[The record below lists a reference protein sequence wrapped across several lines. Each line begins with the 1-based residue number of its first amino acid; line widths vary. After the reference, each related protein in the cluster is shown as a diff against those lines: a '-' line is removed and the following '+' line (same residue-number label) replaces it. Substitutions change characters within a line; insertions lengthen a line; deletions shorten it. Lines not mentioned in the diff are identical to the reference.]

1 MSSISAQGVV
11 ERASAELS
19 KRINGLGLRSKH
31 HHGNNSSSS
40 NNSSNSNSSNSNS
53 NNSAG
58 TAGGGG
64 GGGGSSSTSSNSSSS
79 TNSTSSSSTTSS
91 SSSSSSSTGKT
102 SVMERVTNA
111 LCGGNSSSNSNSNS
125 NNANSNLS
133 NSNNSTSTTTAGGNI
148 TPDKPSRAG
157 TLSSNTATQQQ
168 QQQQLQQSL
177 VSNTTTIQQQQQQ
190 HSSVTVTSYQ
200 MMQKSQQQH
209 QQQQH
214 QHQQYLSS
222 QIANSTLINSNL
234 MNSSP
239 NSPSP
244 PSPAVPGIPMGA
256 PPAPS
261 VTSIAKQMNITI
273 PGSPQF
279 TTMGMAAAQ
288 KSQSATPLQM
298 RKQLPNPH
306 MHHPY
311 ASAAGATH
319 LAQAV
324 QQSSLIL
331 PKLPPPINSIDVLM
345 MDDRFLNKFFLY
357 FTSYERRVL
366 AQVCTKWRDVL
377 YRSPRYW
384 SGLLPT
390 LQCRELR
397 QMNASDR
404 VKLFNTLIRRG
415 FHALA
420 LVGANDDDAY
430 DVVHSFTL
438 ASKHIHS
445 LSLRCSSISDRGLEA
460 LLDHLQSLFE
470 LELAGCNEVTEAG
483 LWACLTP
490 RIVSLSLA
498 DCINIADEA
507 VGAVAQLLPSLYE
520 FSLQAYHVT
529 DAALGYFS
537 PKQSHS
543 LSILR
548 LQSCWELTNHG
559 IVNIVHSL
567 PHLTVLSLSGCS
579 KLTDDGVELIAENLQ
594 KLRALDLSWC
604 PRITDASLEY
614 IACDLNQLEEL
625 TLDRCVHITDIGVGY
640 ISTMLSLTA
649 LFLRWCS
656 QVRDFGLQHLCSM
669 RNLQVL
675 SLAGCPLLTSS
686 GLSSLIQLRH
696 LQELELTN
704 CPGASQELFEYLKD
718 HLPRCL
724 IIE

>member
-31 HHGNNSSSS
+31 HHGNSSNSSSGSGNNSSS
-40 NNSSNSNSSNSNS
+40 NNS
-53 NNSAG
+53 NNTS
-58 TAGGGG
+58 GGGG
-64 GGGGSSSTSSNSSSS
+64 GGGGSSSNSSNSSSS
-79 TNSTSSSSTTSS
+79 TNSTSSSAST
-91 SSSSSSSTGKT
+91 SSSSTGKT

-111 LCGGNSSSNSNSNS
+111 LCGGNSSSNNSNSNS
-125 NNANSNLS
+125 NTTNSNLS
-133 NSNNSTSTTTAGGNI
+133 NSNNSTSTTAVGSAAT

-157 TLSSNTATQQQ
+157 TLGSTQTLVSSN
-168 QQQQLQQSL
+168 
-177 VSNTTTIQQQQQQ
+177 TTIQQQQQQ
-190 HSSVTVTSYQ
+190 QQHTTVTVSSYQ
-200 MMQKSQQQH
+200 MLQKSQQH
-209 QQQQH
+209 QQQQ

-234 MNSSP
+234 MNSSSA
-239 NSPSP
+239 SP
-244 PSPAVPGIPMGA
+244 PAVPGIPMGA

-311 ASAAGATH
+311 AGAGSAATQ

-324 QQSSLIL
+324 TQSSLIL
-331 PKLPPPINSIDVLM
+331 PKLPPPITSIEILM

-357 FTSYERRVL
+357 FSSYERRVL

-397 QMNASDR
+397 QMSASDR

-430 DVVHSFTL
+430 DVVHSFAL

>member
-31 HHGNNSSSS
+31 HHGSSSGS
-40 NNSSNSNSSNSNS
+40 DSASS
-53 NNSAG
+53 
-58 TAGGGG
+58 
-64 GGGGSSSTSSNSSSS
+64 
-79 TNSTSSSSTTSS
+79 NSTSSATSS
-91 SSSSSSSTGKT
+91 SGKT

-111 LCGGNSSSNSNSNS
+111 LCGGGNSNSNSNSNSSSNSNSNP
-125 NNANSNLS
+125 NS
-133 NSNNSTSTTTAGGNI
+133 NSNSSTSGVAGTVINPQ
-148 TPDKPSRAG
+148 TPDKPSRGSQSSTPSA
-157 TLSSNTATQQQ
+157 TLISLSGAQPQAQQLASVNVNPTTHNPAHLMQQQQQQQ
-168 QQQQLQQSL
+168 QQQQLQA
-177 VSNTTTIQQQQQQ
+177 
-190 HSSVTVTSYQ
+190 
-200 MMQKSQQQH
+200 M
-209 QQQQH
+209 
-214 QHQQYLSS
+214 
-222 QIANSTLINSNL
+222 AGSTLINSNHH
-234 MNSSP
+234 MVMAGGGVP
-239 NSPSP
+239 AP
-244 PSPAVPGIPMGA
+244 PGGMPPLGA
-256 PPAPS
+256 PPTPT
-261 VTSIAKQMNITI
+261 VKSIAKQMNITI
-273 PGSPQF
+273 PAPGSPTF
-279 TTMGMAAAQ
+279 STMGMVAAQ
-288 KSQSATPLQM
+288 KATAGGGGTPLQM

-306 MHHPY
+306 LHHPY
-311 ASAAGATH
+311 GVVVVAAQSVPGSAQSNQ
-319 LAQAV
+319 LAAAV
-324 QQSSLIL
+324 NQSALIL
-331 PKLPPPINSIDVLM
+331 HKHPPHPPHIQSIDALLL
-345 MDDRFLNKFFLY
+345 DDRFLNRFFQY
-357 FTSYERRVL
+357 FSPYERRVL
-366 AQVCTKWRDVL
+366 AQVCIKWRDIL

-397 QMNASDR
+397 QMPACDR
-404 VKLFNTLIRRG
+404 GKLYTSLIRRG
-415 FHALA
+415 FHALG
-420 LVGANDDDAY
+420 LVGASDEDAL
-430 DVVHSFTL
+430 DVVHSFPL
-438 ASKHIHS
+438 ASKHVHS
-445 LSLRCSSISDRGLEA
+445 LSLRCSSISDRGLET

-704 CPGASQELFEYLKD
+704 CPGASHELFDYLKE

>member
-19 KRINGLGLRSKH
+19 KRINGLGLRKH
-31 HHGNNSSSS
+31 HHG
-40 NNSSNSNSSNSNS
+40 
-53 NNSAG
+53 
-58 TAGGGG
+58 
-64 GGGGSSSTSSNSSSS
+64 
-79 TNSTSSSSTTSS
+79 
-91 SSSSSSSTGKT
+91 GKT

-111 LCGGNSSSNSNSNS
+111 LCGSSASANNNSNQFSEGQLS
-125 NNANSNLS
+125 ANSEKHQRVPVSSAQQNSQKHSTTISLQTSHCSVGPTQPVNSGVLQSNIHEPNTVMLDSISQNKNASSTNVLIINKSISSATKMKKGYPLVIQSNTLS
-133 NSNNSTSTTTAGGNI
+133 N
-148 TPDKPSRAG
+148 
-157 TLSSNTATQQQ
+157 
-168 QQQQLQQSL
+168 
-177 VSNTTTIQQQQQQ
+177 
-190 HSSVTVTSYQ
+190 
-200 MMQKSQQQH
+200 QH
-209 QQQQH
+209 QILQAQP
-214 QHQQYLSS
+214 
-222 QIANSTLINSNL
+222 QI
-234 MNSSP
+234 
-239 NSPSP
+239 
-244 PSPAVPGIPMGA
+244 
-256 PPAPS
+256 
-261 VTSIAKQMNITI
+261 
-273 PGSPQF
+273 
-279 TTMGMAAAQ
+279 TTFE
-288 KSQSATPLQM
+288 
-298 RKQLPNPH
+298 QL
-306 MHHPY
+306 
-311 ASAAGATH
+311 
-319 LAQAV
+319 L
-324 QQSSLIL
+324 L
-331 PKLPPPINSIDVLM
+331 DE
-345 MDDRFLNKFFLY
+345 RFLNKFFQY
-357 FTSYERRVL
+357 FVSYDCRIL
-366 AQVCTKWRDVL
+366 AQVCTKWRDTL

-384 SGLLPT
+384 SGLLPI
-390 LQCRELR
+390 LQCRELK
-397 QMNASDR
+397 QMNGQDR
-404 VKLFNTLIRRG
+404 VKLYSSLIRRG
-415 FHALA
+415 FHSIG
-420 LVGANDDDAY
+420 LVGAFDE
-430 DVVHSFTL
+430 DVLDIAHSFPL
-438 ASKHIHS
+438 ASKQIHS
-445 LSLRCSSISDRGLEA
+445 LSLRCSSVSDRGLET

-470 LELAGCNEVTEAG
+470 LELAGCNEITEAG

-559 IVNIVHSL
+559 VVNIVHSL

-579 KLTDDGVELIAENLQ
+579 KITDDGVELIAENLQ

-640 ISTMLSLTA
+640 ISTMLSLTT

-669 RNLQVL
+669 RNLQIL

-704 CPGASQELFEYLKD
+704 CPGASLELFEYLKE

>member
-11 ERASAELS
+11 ERASVELA
-19 KRINGLGLRSKH
+19 KRINGLRSKH
-31 HHGNNSSSS
+31 HHGH
-40 NNSSNSNSSNSNS
+40 
-53 NNSAG
+53 A
-58 TAGGGG
+58 
-64 GGGGSSSTSSNSSSS
+64 
-79 TNSTSSSSTTSS
+79 
-91 SSSSSSSTGKT
+91 KT

-111 LCGGNSSSNSNSNS
+111 LCGGSSHNNASIGAPEKPSRIASAKQIVTGKLITSSGSNSQQGTPQSIRK
-125 NNANSNLS
+125 LQ
-133 NSNNSTSTTTAGGNI
+133 TSTTQNVNAMNNMGG
-148 TPDKPSRAG
+148 SG
-157 TLSSNTATQQQ
+157 
-168 QQQQLQQSL
+168 
-177 VSNTTTIQQQQQQ
+177 VSNDCISGT
-190 HSSVTVTSYQ
+190 
-200 MMQKSQQQH
+200 QKK
-209 QQQQH
+209 
-214 QHQQYLSS
+214 LN
-222 QIANSTLINSNL
+222 AADLNSWNWITKSNIN
-234 MNSSP
+234 
-239 NSPSP
+239 
-244 PSPAVPGIPMGA
+244 
-256 PPAPS
+256 
-261 VTSIAKQMNITI
+261 
-273 PGSPQF
+273 
-279 TTMGMAAAQ
+279 TMEQ
-288 KSQSATPLQM
+288 LLQ
-298 RKQLPNPH
+298 
-306 MHHPY
+306 
-311 ASAAGATH
+311 
-319 LAQAV
+319 
-324 QQSSLIL
+324 
-331 PKLPPPINSIDVLM
+331 DE
-345 MDDRFLNKFFLY
+345 RFLNKFFQY
-357 FTSYERRVL
+357 FTPYERRTL
-366 AQVCTKWRDVL
+366 AQVCTRWRDTL
-377 YRSPRYW
+377 YRSPKFW
-384 SGLLPT
+384 SGILPT

-397 QMNASDR
+397 IMSNQDR
-404 VKLFNTLIRRG
+404 VKLYNSLVRRG
-415 FHALA
+415 FHAICL
-420 LVGANDDDAY
+420 LGATDEDAI
-430 DVVHSFTL
+430 DIVHSFPL

-445 LSLRCSSISDRGLEA
+445 LSLRCASVSDRGLEA

-483 LWACLTP
+483 LWSCLTP

-537 PKQSHS
+537 PKQSHN

-579 KLTDDGVELIAENLQ
+579 KVTDDGIELIAENLQ

-669 RNLQVL
+669 RNLQIL

-686 GLSSLIQLRH
+686 GLSSIIQLRH

-704 CPGASQELFEYLKD
+704 CPGASQELFEYLRE

>member
-31 HHGNNSSSS
+31 HHGNSNSSTTTTNNSNTTTTSGGNNPTTNNSSSTAANSSNSGSSSSS
-40 NNSSNSNSSNSNS
+40 NSS
-53 NNSAG
+53 
-58 TAGGGG
+58 
-64 GGGGSSSTSSNSSSS
+64 
-79 TNSTSSSSTTSS
+79 TSS
-91 SSSSSSSTGKT
+91 SSSSSSGSGKT

-111 LCGGNSSSNSNSNS
+111 LCGGNS
-125 NNANSNLS
+125 NANSNANNS
-133 NSNNSTSTTTAGGNI
+133 NSQNNSQTHSTTVTSGGGGGLI

-157 TLSSNTATQQQ
+157 TISNTSQQQQNTQNTQHHTLQHHMTTTTTSVNNYQLLQQQ
-168 QQQQLQQSL
+168 QQQQSHKAPTP
-177 VSNTTTIQQQQQQ
+177 S
-190 HSSVTVTSYQ
+190 
-200 MMQKSQQQH
+200 
-209 QQQQH
+209 

-234 MNSSP
+234 MNPAATPPTVP
-239 NSPSP
+239 N
-244 PSPAVPGIPMGA
+244 IPLGA
-256 PPAPS
+256 PPTPT
-261 VTSIAKQMNITI
+261 VNSIAKQMNITI
-273 PGSPQF
+273 PGSGPAPQF
-279 TTMGMAAAQ
+279 TTMGMVAAQ
-288 KSQSATPLQM
+288 KSQSLTPLQM

-306 MHHPY
+306 LHHPY
-311 ASAAGATH
+311 AAAAAAAAGGPATQ

-324 QQSSLIL
+324 TQSALII
-331 PKLPPPINSIDVLM
+331 PKLPPPITSIDVLVQ
-345 MDDRFLNKFFLY
+345 DERFLNKFFLY
-357 FTSYERRVL
+357 FNSYERRIL
-366 AQVCTKWRDVL
+366 AQVCMKWRDVL
-377 YRSPRYW
+377 YRSPRFW

-397 QMNASDR
+397 QMNATDR
-404 VKLFNTLIRRG
+404 VKLFNSLIRRG

-718 HLPRCL
+718 HMPRCL

>member
-31 HHGNNSSSS
+31 HHGNSSSS
-40 NNSSNSNSSNSNS
+40 TDGSNSANSNSNSSSN
-53 NNSAG
+53 
-58 TAGGGG
+58 
-64 GGGGSSSTSSNSSSS
+64 TSS
-79 TNSTSSSSTTSS
+79 
-91 SSSSSSSTGKT
+91 GKT

-111 LCGGNSSSNSNSNS
+111 LCGGSSSSNSQTNSNSNS
-125 NNANSNLS
+125 NNSSSQVLTPATPDKPLRGNASVPPVANTHIIMPAS
-133 NSNNSTSTTTAGGNI
+133 NSNNTLPAAHHTA
-148 TPDKPSRAG
+148 AM
-157 TLSSNTATQQQ
+157 LMQQQQQQ
-168 QQQQLQQSL
+168 QQQQLQA
-177 VSNTTTIQQQQQQ
+177 
-190 HSSVTVTSYQ
+190 
-200 MMQKSQQQH
+200 M
-209 QQQQH
+209 
-214 QHQQYLSS
+214 
-222 QIANSTLINSNL
+222 AGSTLINSNHHVV
-234 MNSSP
+234 P
-239 NSPSP
+239 VP
-244 PSPAVPGIPMGA
+244 PVNMPLGA
-256 PPAPS
+256 PPTPT
-261 VTSIAKQMNITI
+261 VKSIAKQMNITI
-273 PGSPQF
+273 PAPGSPTF
-279 TTMGMAAAQ
+279 STMGLAAAQ
-288 KSQSATPLQM
+288 KNQHMYQQQGTNTTAQGYASQLAAAVTQSALIVHKHP
-298 RKQLPNPH
+298 PH
-306 MHHPY
+306 IH
-311 ASAAGATH
+311 
-319 LAQAV
+319 
-324 QQSSLIL
+324 
-331 PKLPPPINSIDVLM
+331 NSIEALLL
-345 MDDRFLNKFFLY
+345 DDRFLNRFFQY
-357 FTSYERRVL
+357 FSPYERRAL
-366 AQVCTKWRDVL
+366 AQVCIKWRDIL

-397 QMNASDR
+397 LMPACER
-404 VKLFNTLIRRG
+404 GKLYNSLIRRG
-415 FHALA
+415 FHALG
-420 LVGANDDDAY
+420 LVGASDEDAL
-430 DVVHSFTL
+430 DVVHSFPL
-438 ASKHIHS
+438 ASKHVHS
-445 LSLRCSSISDRGLEA
+445 LSLRCSSISDRGLET

-704 CPGASQELFEYLKD
+704 CPGASQELFDYLKE

>member
-11 ERASAELS
+11 ERASAELT

-31 HHGNNSSSS
+31 HHGSS
-40 NNSSNSNSSNSNS
+40 
-53 NNSAG
+53 
-58 TAGGGG
+58 
-64 GGGGSSSTSSNSSSS
+64 GGSGSDNSSSNSSSS
-79 TNSTSSSSTTSS
+79 SGSGSGSSS
-91 SSSSSSSTGKT
+91 GKT

-111 LCGGNSSSNSNSNS
+111 LCGGGSSNSNSNS
-125 NNANSNLS
+125 NSNSSSNLNSNSNSNSNSNCNANANSNS
-133 NSNNSTSTTTAGGNI
+133 NPSSNFGVLTPQ
-148 TPDKPSRAG
+148 TPDKPSRGSPGAAPCAPV
-157 TLSSNTATQQQ
+157 SSHSAAPPQTGSVSGSGSSSSSVLPAHLMQ
-168 QQQQLQQSL
+168 QQQQLQA
-177 VSNTTTIQQQQQQ
+177 
-190 HSSVTVTSYQ
+190 
-200 MMQKSQQQH
+200 M
-209 QQQQH
+209 
-214 QHQQYLSS
+214 
-222 QIANSTLINSNL
+222 AGSTLINSNHHL
-234 MNSSP
+234 ASMP
-239 NSPSP
+239 GP
-244 PSPAVPGIPMGA
+244 PSGMPLGA
-256 PPAPS
+256 PPTPT
-261 VTSIAKQMNITI
+261 VKSIAKQMNIQI
-273 PGSPQF
+273 PVPGSPTF
-279 TTMGMAAAQ
+279 STMGMAAAQ
-288 KSQSATPLQM
+288 KVSGSGGTPLQL

-306 MHHPY
+306 LHHPY
-311 ASAAGATH
+311 GSTPPAQTSAQ
-319 LAQAV
+319 LAAV
-324 QQSSLIL
+324 VTQSALIL
-331 PKLPPPINSIDVLM
+331 HKHPPHIQSIDALLL
-345 MDDRFLNKFFLY
+345 DDRFLNRFFQY
-357 FTSYERRVL
+357 FTPYERRVL
-366 AQVCTKWRDVL
+366 AQVCIKWRDIL

-397 QMNASDR
+397 QMPACDR
-404 VKLFNTLIRRG
+404 GKLYNSLIRRG
-415 FHALA
+415 FHALG
-420 LVGANDDDAY
+420 LVGASDEDAL
-430 DVVHSFTL
+430 DVVHSFPL
-438 ASKHIHS
+438 AAKHVHS
-445 LSLRCSSISDRGLEA
+445 LSLRCSSISDRGLET

-520 FSLQAYHVT
+520 FSLQASAGLGLGKKAYHVT

-704 CPGASQELFEYLKD
+704 CPGASHELFDYLKE